1 MFYSQKLACDLILI
15 LLLHSHSMSESGVVM
30 MSIDNLPAQLPR
42 EATDLF
48 GSKLFPYIPDLV
60 IKIHVE

>member
-1 MFYSQKLACDLILI
+1 MIIDVMMNHVS
-15 LLLHSHSMSESGVVM
+15 SHPCSMSESGVVL

-48 GSKLFPYIPDLV
+48 GSKVFPYIPDLV
-60 IKIHVE
+60 RNSNTSDF

>member
-1 MFYSQKLACDLILI
+1 MYKC
-15 LLLHSHSMSESGVVM
+15 SMSESGVVL

-48 GSKLFPYIPDLV
+48 GSKVFPYIPDLV
-60 IKIHVE
+60 RNSTTLYIVLYMYIQ

>member
-1 MFYSQKLACDLILI
+1 MYMYITRSN
-15 LLLHSHSMSESGVVM
+15 LHVSCSMSDSGIVM
-30 MSIDNLPAQLPR
+30 MSIENLPAQIPR

-60 IKIHVE
+60 RNCHCIHTL

>member
-1 MFYSQKLACDLILI
+1 
-15 LLLHSHSMSESGVVM
+15 MSESGVVM

-60 IKIHVE
+60 IKYMYNIISTA